1 MTTVREGFL
10 LIESQA
16 AALPDGP
23 GFRRDAVT
31 QARLGHPVVLFLI
44 QDAVTLAVPGRS
56 PELEAFIGAGGRVW
70 VDDFSLAQR
79 GLENTGLLP
88 AAHRTDMG
96 AVAEAVL
103 DPAVKV
109 VWH

>member
-16 AALPDGP
+16 AAVP
-23 GFRRDAVT
+23 GGVGFPRDAVT

-44 QDAVTLAVPGRS
+44 QDAVALAVPGRS
-56 PELEAFIGAGGRVW
+56 PELEDFIEAGDRVW

-79 GLENTGLLP
+79 GLANAGLLP
-88 AAHRTDMG
+88 AAHHTDMG

-103 DPAVKV
+103 NPAVKV